1 MILHVCVCINMY
13 PYICT
18 RYYKC
23 SKLSGQSRERLEGAQ
38 NSLSSELQ
46 VVIFTLLKVNLTTEV
61 LSYS

>member
-1 MILHVCVCINMY
+1 MYIL
-13 PYICT
+13 

-23 SKLSGQSRERLEGAQ
+23 SKLSRQGRGRLEGAQ

-46 VVIFTLLKVNLTTEV
+46 IKIFTLLKVNLTTKV